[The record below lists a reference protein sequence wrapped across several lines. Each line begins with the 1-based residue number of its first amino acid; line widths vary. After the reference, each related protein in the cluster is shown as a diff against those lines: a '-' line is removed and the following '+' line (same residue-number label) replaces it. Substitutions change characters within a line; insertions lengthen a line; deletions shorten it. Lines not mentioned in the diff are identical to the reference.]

1 MASVKAE
8 LELQCVSAARDRH
21 CVSEAG
27 SPPACTDLAAL
38 ADALKVISQDEAGH
52 AALAFR
58 AVRWATRADEEAR
71 KRVEHAVSA
80 RVEHAVSARVEHAVS
95 ARSRSGTK
103 GALSL
108 AEAVDRDVV
117 AWWNTGSLA
126 SEVAGEGV
134 FARAIRV
141 VGDRVMDKGASEV
154 VGLL

>member
-1 MASVKAE
+1 M
-8 LELQCVSAARDRH
+8 
-21 CVSEAG
+21 
-27 SPPACTDLAAL
+27 
-38 ADALKVISQDEAGH
+38 ISQDEAGH

-71 KRVEHAVSA
+71 K